1 LVASIL
7 ILGEQVDAIMLF
19 GIAIMLLF
27 GLSIWHRGI
36 VVKDS

>member
-27 GLSIWHRGI
+27 GLAIWQRRI
-36 VVKDS
+36 VVKDN